1 MTEIVERTLYSPTT
15 PRVQLAWRTE
25 SYGSKQAMLADVI
38 AHILSNRGEAGL
50 LDLHINQ
57 TQKMLWAQAYSLGLK
72 NYGFFSIVA
81 VPKENQTLK
90 EAREMVL
97 QEIELVKKGEFPDW
111 MLPSIINDFKIQR
124 MKGLETAEGLAN
136 NLYDTYIK
144 GRTWEQEL
152 NEMDEY
158 AAITKEEVIAF
169 ANTFFKDNYVVI
181 NKEKG
186 INDQLLRV
194 ENPGITAV
202 KINRNAQS
210 DFFKRNSE

>member
-1 MTEIVERTLYSPTT
+1 MKAIHKYFNEYYVPNNYAMVLVGDLDFEETIQLVDQYFGSIPYKELPKKEVILEQPMTEIVERTLYSPTT

-90 EAREMVL
+90 EAREMIL

-124 MKGLETAEGLAN
+124 MKGLETAEGLEN
-136 NLYDTYIK
+136 NLYDT
-144 GRTWEQEL
+144 
-152 NEMDEY
+152 
-158 AAITKEEVIAF
+158 
-169 ANTFFKDNYVVI
+169 
-181 NKEKG
+181 
-186 INDQLLRV
+186 
-194 ENPGITAV
+194 
-202 KINRNAQS
+202 
-210 DFFKRNSE
+210 